1 MGSDV
6 NASEQFLVSCNND
19 GYSCNGGWFA
29 HNYHAN
35 TLGKLQPVAGSVLE
49 ADMPYTI
56 SNGSCK
62 VVSNHPNRISSWSY
76 VAGYTVPSV
85 DQIKNA
91 IYTYGSVAATVCV
104 GSAFQGYR
112 SGVFATDESAACGSG
127 KVNHGIVLVGW
138 DDATQSWILRNSWGP
153 SWAEQ
158 GYMRIKYGTSNV
170 GFGASYVVLAQGT
183 SQTLSAISFT
193 PATLAVGGTS
203 TASATATSKLAVVFS
218 SKTASV
224 CTVSGSAVKGVAA
237 GTCTLAADQAG
248 NASYNAAPQV
258 TQNLTVGRQNQP
270 DPQRDQLL
278 PRRPWR
284 WAAPPRRAL
293 RRPPN
298 WR

>member
-1 MGSDV
+1 
-6 NASEQFLVSCNND
+6 
-19 GYSCNGGWFA
+19 
-29 HNYHAN
+29 
-35 TLGKLQPVAGSVLE
+35 
-49 ADMPYTI
+49 MPYTI

-112 SGVFATDESAACGSG
+112 SGVFVTDESAACGSS
-127 KVNHGIVLVGW
+127 KVNHVIVLVGW

-170 GFGASYVVLAQGT
+170 GFGASYVVLAQSKT
-183 SQTLSAISFT
+183 NQTLSAISFA
-193 PATLAVGGTS
+193 PATLAVGGTT
-203 TASATATSKLAVVFS
+203 TASATATSKLAVSFS

-224 CTVSGSAVKGVAA
+224 CTVSGGAVKGVAA
-237 GTCTLAADQAG
+237 GTCTIAADQVG
-248 NASYNAAPQV
+248 NASYNAAPQITKSITV
-258 TQNLTVGRQNQP
+258 SSQSYTLMVSKTGAGSGTVISSPAGINCGPTCSAKFNNGAAVNLTATVASGSTFAGWTNIGCSGTP
-270 DPQRDQLL
+270 
-278 PRRPWR
+278 
-284 WAAPPRRAL
+284 AT
-293 RRPPN
+293 
-298 WR
+298 